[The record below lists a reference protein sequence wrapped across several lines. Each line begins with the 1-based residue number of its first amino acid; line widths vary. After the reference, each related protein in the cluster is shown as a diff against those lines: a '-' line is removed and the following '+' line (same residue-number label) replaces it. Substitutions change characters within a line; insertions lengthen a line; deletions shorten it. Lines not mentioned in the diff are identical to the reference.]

1 MRNVWRIF
9 LKEVRG
15 YLDSPSAYIFLIIFH
30 ILATSMF
37 FFVSQFFR
45 NQLANLG
52 GFFVFMPWLLL
63 FFVPAIAMR
72 VWAEEKKAGTDE
84 LLLTLPL
91 RDWEVVVGKYLAS
104 FLLLVV
110 ALVLTF
116 PLILVVKYF
125 ADPNTPIDWG
135 PIWCGYLGTLL
146 MGATLLAL
154 GAWASSLT
162 RNQIIAFIIACALGF
177 VLILL
182 GFPFIYQMVPGG
194 ELLARFSPYQHFV
207 SLYRGVLDLA
217 DIVYYLTAIAFF
229 LFLNIR
235 SIESRK
241 WA

>member
-1 MRNVWRIF
+1 MRNIWKIF
-9 LKEVRG
+9 LKELRG
-15 YLDSPSAYIFLIIFH
+15 YIDSPSAYIFLIIFH
-30 ILATSMF
+30 VMATSMF

-45 NQLANLG
+45 NQMANMG
-52 GFFVFMPWLLL
+52 GFFVFMPWILL
-63 FFVPAIAMR
+63 FFVPAVAMR
-72 VWAEEKKAGTDE
+72 IWAEEKKTGTDE

-91 RDWEVVVGKYLAS
+91 RDWEVVTGKYLAALA
-104 FLLLVV
+104 LLLV

-116 PLILVVKYF
+116 PVVLVVNYF
-125 ADPNTPIDWG
+125 ADPHTPVDWG
-135 PIWCGYLGTLL
+135 PIWCGYLGSLL

-177 VLILL
+177 ALILL
-182 GFPFIYQMVPGG
+182 GFPFIYQLLPAG
-194 ELLARFSPYQHFV
+194 ELVSRFSPYSHFV

-217 DIVYYLTAIAFF
+217 DVVYYLTAIAFF